1 MERKKNRGSA
11 VVGVIF
17 VLALIG
23 IGVGVFLFI
32 RARKYD
38 PGTMENGTYKNKWA
52 AIQFTAPEGY
62 TSGTQEQDGE
72 TLYYFNKGTNI
83 VMIMTTDQYTDV
95 DEGLEDLKQTLLG
108 VNSYTKSLGVSLNV
122 KDTSS
127 KMIAGKSYKY
137 IQVSFGTGGI
147 TQFIDFYGRKVHG
160 NGICIIAV
168 SSSSLSGIDGLVN
181 LFRKY

>member
-52 AIQFTAPEGY
+52 GVQFSAPEGY
-62 TSGTQEQDGE
+62 ASGTQEQDGE
-72 TLYYFNKGTNI
+72 TLYYFTQGTNI

-95 DEGLEDLKQTLLG
+95 DEGLEELKQTLLG
-108 VNSYTKSLGVSLNV
+108 VKNYTSNLGINFNV

-137 IQVSFGTGGI
+137 IQISFGKGGI
-147 TQFIDFYGRKVHG
+147 TQYIDFYGRKVHG
-160 NGICIIAV
+160 NGVCIIAV